1 MATLPGAGGALEALA
16 PAVLNGLAG
25 IVAGAILVHGIPF
38 PGDGGALTCPGRRP
52 PLSCCTRIAARHP

>member
-25 IVAGAILVHGIPF
+25 IVAGAIVLAVV
-38 PGDGGALTCPGRRP
+38 GATKRLLRP
-52 PLSCCTRIAARHP
+52 ATAEP